1 MIDTLITWIPC
12 IFILLYIPYLCWQCC
27 NSCRNIIQWNC
38 YNTSRLA
45 IVLVSTCIALSELIL
60 SLCRKY
66 QWDDSPT
73 IAYILSTAVTTVSRL
88 IICLIFY
95 YQRLYGIVSSGGLIW
110 LYLLLDTILGALSVA
125 TVCKDNVG
133 VVGVDTKHDL
143 CPKDRTSFPL
153 KVTYQWLN
161 SLLLKGWKKTLI
173 FDDLWALRP
182 IDTTFVNF
190 KLFSKHWLQLDTTV
204 LDSNSN
210 DIRFKSIYDKNPN
223 LALRMRS
230 CLISAIYRKSLV
242 LSNGAKRQT
251 PNGEIINLMAI
262 DCQRI
267 NDNLHAIVA
276 LITAPIQIALTLY
289 LLYVQLGVTAFI
301 DPNEP
306 QWHGYVYTILL
317 VTVNVLVAIVL
328 ANYNEHIGS
337 IGLRMRSCLIS
348 AIYRKSLV
356 LSNGAKRQTP
366 NGEIIN
372 LMAIDCQRISDNL
385 HYLIALLSAPI
396 QIAITLYL
404 LYVQLGVT
412 AFIGLAVIVVTLVI
426 NTIALYFCK
435 LNQSQQMKIKDKR
448 INLMNQI
455 FNGIKVLKLY
465 AWEKAFMG
473 CITKIRRKELRKL
486 QTMGYLIVI
495 FIALS
500 FSCPLVVQFITY
512 SVYEVINSDTGKQL
526 SAQKIFVSLSLFNFL
541 LKNINMTVEDGM
553 FVAIVG
559 NVGSGKSSL
568 ISALFG
574 DMDLIDGTVNIR
586 PDISIAYV
594 PQQSWIQNT
603 TLKQNILFGKQLNT
617 KLYNRVID
625 NCALKQ
631 DLQQLP
637 GADETEIGEKGI
649 NLSGGQKQRVS
660 LARAVYSGADLYLLD
675 DPLSAVDS
683 HVGKHI
689 VDQVLDS
696 RTGILRHKTRI
707 LVTNQLFMLPN
718 VDRIVV
724 IKDGSITAI
733 GTYNELLANNRYF
746 SDLIQQYY
754 ATNCDSVDSNLNSNS
769 SSNSIYIKYA
779 KYVGHYTLGI
789 LITGIITN
797 ILMYGSSFWL
807 SLWSNNLI
815 GDNNDNNNNN
825 NYYYVGIY
833 GIIIL
838 FTTIFLSIS
847 KLLLVIGCQMASRNL
862 HTKLLST
869 VMHAPMKYFDTT
881 PMGRLMNRFGNDI
894 DVLDIG
900 LIIYIKTSRQ
910 LKRLESLTRSPIYS
924 HFSET
929 LNGMSSIRAYG
940 YGQQFIGESDHRV
953 DTNQMCF
960 YPNIVANSWLQIWL
974 TTLSNCLI
982 LFAALFSILS
992 KGRLTGGQIGLS
1004 LSYALTLTGN
1014 LNGLIM
1020 TFSMLENNMVSIE
1033 RIDEYCSLEPEA
1045 DWQSNQKLPED
1056 WPENGNMH
1064 FDGYGTR
1071 YREGLDLV
1079 LNNIDVNI
1087 NSGEKI
1093 GIVGRTGAGKS
1104 SLTLALFRLIEPAMG
1119 RIVIDGID
1127 ISKLGLHELRS
1138 RLTIIPQEP
1147 ILFSGTIRSNLD
1159 PFDKFSDEELWTVLE
1174 HSHLKEFVISSGS
1187 GLDYSV
1193 AESGDNLSVGQ
1204 RQLICLARALLRN
1217 TRVLILDEATAA
1229 VDVETDAL
1237 IQQTIKQEFKSSTIL
1252 TIAHRINTIMD
1263 YNRVLVLNNG
1273 RVAEFAEPDA
1283 LLNDRTTI
1291 FYSLAKDA
1299 GVI

>member
-1 MIDTLITWIPC
+1 MKRYDWFSSAETPKIDHHIHTIIHLKHCLIN
-12 IFILLYIPYLCWQCC
+12 QQS
-27 NSCRNIIQWNC
+27 N
-38 YNTSRLA
+38 
-45 IVLVSTCIALSELIL
+45 
-60 SLCRKY
+60 
-66 QWDDSPT
+66 
-73 IAYILSTAVTTVSRL
+73 L
-88 IICLIFY
+88 IINYI
-95 YQRLYGIVSSGGLIW
+95 
-110 LYLLLDTILGALSVA
+110 
-125 TVCKDNVG
+125 
-133 VVGVDTKHDL
+133 
-143 CPKDRTSFPL
+143 
-153 KVTYQWLN
+153 
-161 SLLLKGWKKTLI
+161 
-173 FDDLWALRP
+173 
-182 IDTTFVNF
+182 
-190 KLFSKHWLQLDTTV
+190 
-204 LDSNSN
+204 
-210 DIRFKSIYDKNPN
+210 
-223 LALRMRS
+223 
-230 CLISAIYRKSLV
+230 
-242 LSNGAKRQT
+242 
-251 PNGEIINLMAI
+251 E
-262 DCQRI
+262 
-267 NDNLHAIVA
+267 
-276 LITAPIQIALTLY
+276 
-289 LLYVQLGVTAFI
+289 

-465 AWEKAFMG
+465 AWEEAFMG

-495 FIALS
+495 FIVLS

-526 SAQKIFVSLSLFNFL
+526 SAQKIFVS

-707 LVTNQLFMLPN
+707 LVTNQLFMLPD

-797 ILMYGSSFWL
+797 IL
-807 SLWSNNLI
+807 I
-815 GDNNDNNNNN
+815 
-825 NYYYVGIY
+825 
-833 GIIIL
+833 
-838 FTTIFLSIS
+838 

-900 LIIYIKTSRQ
+900 LVMNISGLYDNALQIIGTIITVSIQTPLFLIPVAVLPVIYYIIQIIYIKTSRQ

-1045 DWQSNQKLPED
+1045 DWQSNQKLPEE

-1229 VDVETDAL
+1229 VDVKTDAL